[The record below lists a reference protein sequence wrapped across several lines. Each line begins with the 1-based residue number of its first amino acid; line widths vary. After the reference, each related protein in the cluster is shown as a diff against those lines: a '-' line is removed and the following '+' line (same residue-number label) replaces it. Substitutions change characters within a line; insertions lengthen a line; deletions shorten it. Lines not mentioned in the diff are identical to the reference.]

1 MAQTKLPQ
9 DIDLKVPAKGK
20 DGKTP
25 VRGVDYWTEEDQNTI
40 KKWVEDAILNGKWW
54 ADGWSKVYAS
64 RD

>member
-25 VRGVDYWTEEDQNTI
+25 VRGMDYWTEEDQNTI
-40 KKWVEDAILNGKWW
+40 KKWVEDAILNGKW
-54 ADGWSKVYAS
+54 
-64 RD
+64 